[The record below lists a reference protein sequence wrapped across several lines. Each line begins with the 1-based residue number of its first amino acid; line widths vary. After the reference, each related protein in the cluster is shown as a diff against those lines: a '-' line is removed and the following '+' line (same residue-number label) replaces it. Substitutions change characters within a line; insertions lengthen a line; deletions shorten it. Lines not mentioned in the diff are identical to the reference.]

1 MFDALDNLAEALRE
15 EGVVDTHYHVGPEL
29 IVRRYDV
36 KMLADVAVPF
46 GATLVLKNHT
56 YPTTPLAALARA
68 QFNARFFGGVVL
80 NRYVGGLNPQ
90 AVESARSGNRTHVSS
105 EEPDPSPMVVW
116 MPTVHARSHLQFHGF
131 GFDPRW
137 SGCCTHGDADHT
149 TMAQTTAEEPVIVFD
164 DNGSPAPEL
173 IPTLEAIARNNCVLA
188 SGHLHAEEV
197 KKLVPLALEL
207 GVKRVIL
214 THPHYPSIRLSDD
227 DLKMLSRHPEV
238 FIEHCFAIHTQDGVP
253 LEILMRNRSGS
264 PGPSRFCCR
273 RISARCRAIRS
284 LTGRCAMPRRWQA
297 CSRER
302 CPVLDF
308 LRCSPAMGGVRSGS
322 PSASGQSPVAA
333 AACGD
338 DGDDDQPGQQQ
349 PDAGADA
356 EGVQHGEQQHQ
367 EQRRAP
373 DARHI
378 GLAAGDRGAAD
389 DHDGDRGQQ
398 IFVADVD
405 IGAAEIAGEQ
415 CAVEAAERA
424 GQRVGQ
430 EADAPDRNAGEPG
443 GARCSGRWR
452 ATERP

>member
-253 LEILMRNRSGS
+253 LESDAELIRVTGS
-264 PGPSRFCCR
+264 E
-273 RISARCRAIRS
+273 
-284 LTGRCAMPRRWQA
+284 Q
-297 CSRER
+297 
-302 CPVLDF
+302 VLLSTDF
-308 LRCSPAMGGVRSGS
+308 GQVSSDPFPDGTLRY
-322 PSASGQSPVAA
+322 AA
-333 AACGD
+333 ALASLLQGKVSR
-338 DGDDDQPGQQQ
+338 
-349 PDAGADA
+349 AGFLAMFT
-356 EGVQHGEQQHQ
+356 GNG
-367 EQRRAP
+367 RRAL
-373 DARHI
+373 
-378 GLAAGDRGAAD
+378 G
-389 DHDGDRGQQ
+389 
-398 IFVADVD
+398 
-405 IGAAEIAGEQ
+405 IA
-415 CAVEAAERA
+415 
-424 GQRVGQ
+424 
-430 EADAPDRNAGEPG
+430 
-443 GARCSGRWR
+443 
-452 ATERP
+452 